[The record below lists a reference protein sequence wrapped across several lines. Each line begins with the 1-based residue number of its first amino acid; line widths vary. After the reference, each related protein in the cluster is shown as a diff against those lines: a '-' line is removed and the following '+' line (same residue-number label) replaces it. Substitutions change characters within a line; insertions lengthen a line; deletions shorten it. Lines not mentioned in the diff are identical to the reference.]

1 MVLTKTQ
8 STVAFLLGCIP
19 LRTLLAYITYR
30 LGTAS
35 ITTESSTSISSA
47 TESSSILETSY
58 SIIRTL
64 IIVILMGIGIS
75 FLILYF
81 KNLRLDAPEAGGKT
95 WWNNLRPIHGL
106 LYVAAASML
115 LIPNLKS
122 YAWLALIIDVILG
135 LSSWI
140 IHRLY

>member
-35 ITTESSTSISSA
+35 NTTESSTSSA

-58 SIIRTL
+58 SMIRTL
-64 IIVILMGIGIS
+64 IIVVLIGIGIS

-81 KNLRLDAPEAGGKT
+81 KKLRLDAPEAGGKT

-106 LYVAAASML
+106 LYIAAGTML
-115 LIPNLKS
+115 LIPNLRS

>member
-1 MVLTKTQ
+1 MVLTKSQ
-8 STVAFLLGCIP
+8 STLAFLLGCIP
-19 LRTLLAYITYR
+19 LRSLLAYIAYK
-30 LGTAS
+30 LGSAS
-35 ITTESSTSISSA
+35 PVLSIESSSETA
-47 TESSSILETSY
+47 SILETSY

-95 WWNNLRPIHGL
+95 WWNKLRPIHGL
-106 LYVAAASML
+106 LYIAAGTML
-115 LIPNLKS
+115 LIPNLRS
-122 YAWLALIIDVILG
+122 YAWIALIIDVILG

>member
-1 MVLTKTQ
+1 MVLTKSQ
-8 STVAFLLGCIP
+8 STLAFLLGCIP
-19 LRTLLAYITYR
+19 LRSLLAYITYK
-30 LGTAS
+30 LGSASPVLSIESSSETAS
-35 ITTESSTSISSA
+35 IF
-47 TESSSILETSY
+47 ETSY

-106 LYVAAASML
+106 HGGIIYVQFTDYY
-115 LIPNLKS
+115 I
-122 YAWLALIIDVILG
+122 
-135 LSSWI
+135 
-140 IHRLY
+140 